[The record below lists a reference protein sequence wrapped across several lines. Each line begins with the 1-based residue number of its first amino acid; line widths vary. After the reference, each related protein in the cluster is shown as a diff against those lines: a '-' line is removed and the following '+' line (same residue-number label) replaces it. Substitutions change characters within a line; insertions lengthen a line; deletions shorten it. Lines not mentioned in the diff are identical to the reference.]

1 MNKKYLLLTLLLSF
15 QMFSQQIYMKKL
27 TKIASIALLAAF
39 LAVPVLAL
47 GQVGTPP
54 EIPEGTETSIEG
66 GDSIIELLRT
76 FLSWVAIIFWIF
88 AVGFILYAGFLYLT
102 AGGDTN
108 KITLAAGQFKYG
120 VIAIVIGLLAYG
132 LPKIISN
139 ILSEL

>member
-1 MNKKYLLLTLLLSF
+1 
-15 QMFSQQIYMKKL
+15 MKKL

-54 EIPEGTETSIEG
+54 EIPEGTETDIVG
-66 GDSIIELLRT
+66 GDSIVELLKK
-76 FLSWVAIIFWIF
+76 FLGWVGIIFWIF